1 MAIVEKPKYPNV
13 PLVTGVPPVLRAPG
27 AAVTALALFG
37 ILQTIALN
45 RLTKNLQWGLYTS
58 KGLLV
63 AADSVVEMEYHK
75 ENRVSD
81 FPVID
86 GSFASYN
93 KVQMPYMPT
102 LRLTK
107 GGTEADRRA
116 FLSAIDAACDGLTLY
131 SVVTPEKVYT
141 DVTLESYDYSRRSS
155 DSVTLLIVDVKLRA
169 VRQTKPAYTTAKPIT
184 EPKNATAVTQ
194 VNTGQVQPKAPANES
209 ILSKIFG
216 SKAGS
221 K

>member
-1 MAIVEKPKYPNV
+1 M
-13 PLVTGVPPVLRAPG
+13 
-27 AAVTALALFG
+27 
-37 ILQTIALN
+37 
-45 RLTKNLQWGLYTS
+45 
-58 KGLLV
+58 
-63 AADSVVEMEYHK
+63 
-75 ENRVSD
+75 
-81 FPVID
+81 
-86 GSFASYN
+86 
-93 KVQMPYMPT
+93 
-102 LRLTK
+102 
-107 GGTEADRRA
+107 
-116 FLSAIDAACDGLTLY
+116 
-131 SVVTPEKVYT
+131 VTPEKVYT